1 MALANYTDLQA
12 SIADF
17 LNRDDL
23 TTQIPDFIKMAESVL
38 NRTMRHWRMEDRVT
52 AVLNTQYTSLPT
64 NFIEP
69 VRMILTGDKVSAVE
83 LVGALEISQLRA
95 DANDTKGRP
104 RNYAILDQ
112 SIEVFPTPDQDYT
125 FEMVYVETL
134 PPLASNTT
142 NWLLDE
148 YPEAYLYGSLVH
160 SAPYLQEDARLQ
172 TWSALYQAAV
182 SAINEDG
189 LRAKTSGSGRRIKI
203 RSY

>member
-38 NRTMRHWRMEDRVT
+38 NRTMRHWRMEDRAT
-52 AVLNTQYTSLPT
+52 ATLNAQYTALPT
-64 NFIEP
+64 NFLEP
-69 VRMILTGDKVSAVE
+69 VRLLLTGDQVSTVE
-83 LVGALEISQLRA
+83 LVGALEISELRA
-95 DANDTKGRP
+95 IANDAKGRP
-104 RNYAILDQ
+104 RNYAILDAT
-112 SIEVFPTPDQDYT
+112 IEVFPTPDQDYT
-125 FEMVYVETL
+125 FEMVYMETL
-134 PPLASNTT
+134 PPLATNGT
-142 NWLLDE
+142 NWLLTN
-148 YPEAYLYGSLVH
+148 YPEAYLYGSLLH

-172 TWSALYQAAV
+172 VWSGLYQSAV

-189 LRAKTSGSGRRIKI
+189 LRAKTSGAGRRIKI